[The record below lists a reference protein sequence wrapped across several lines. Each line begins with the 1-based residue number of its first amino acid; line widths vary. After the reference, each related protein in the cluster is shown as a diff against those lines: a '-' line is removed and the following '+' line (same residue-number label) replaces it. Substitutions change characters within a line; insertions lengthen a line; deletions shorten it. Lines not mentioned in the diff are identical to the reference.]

1 MKNFVYAL
9 TVLFLLILLY
19 RAECGSPV
27 IPIGSKKVVVDGKKY
42 DVIKEITD
50 TQYVKYTEKG
60 ETNTVV
66 HDTTIYVQ
74 IPVLDSV
81 KLDSLVK
88 LYYAKNV
95 YFDTLKL
102 NYGSI
107 YVQDSVQFNKI
118 FGRRWSADLLIP
130 KETKTTV
137 VKDPAKNRVY
147 FGAGASYGT
156 SITPTVGL
164 MLKTKQERI
173 YGVSLGVSNGLPV
186 YGGSIYVK
194 LF

>member
-9 TVLFLLILLY
+9 TVLFMLILLY

-60 ETNTVV
+60 ETDTVV

-95 YFDTLKL
+95 HSDTLKL

-118 FGRRWSADLLIP
+118 FWRRWSADLLIP
-130 KETKTTV
+130 SEKKTLIVKE
-137 VKDPAKNRVY
+137 PAKNQVY

>member
-1 MKNFVYAL
+1 MKNYIYGGIIL
-9 TVLFLLILLY
+9 LLLILLY

-27 IPIGSKKVVVDGKKY
+27 IPIGTKKVVVDGKKY

-60 ETNTVV
+60 ETDTVV

-74 IPVLDSV
+74 VPVLDSV

-95 YFDTLKL
+95 YSDTLKL

-118 FGRRWSADLLIP
+118 FGRKWSADFLIP
-130 KETKTTV
+130 SEKKTLIVKE
-137 VKDPAKNRVY
+137 PAKNQVY
-147 FGAGASYGT
+147 FGAGVAYGT
-156 SITPTVGL
+156 SVTPSVGL

-173 YGVSLGVSNGLPV
+173 YGVSLGVNNGLPV
-186 YGGSIYVK
+186 YGGSVYVK

>member
-1 MKNFVYAL
+1 MKNYIYGGI
-9 TVLFLLILLY
+9 VLLLLILLY

-27 IPIGSKKVVVDGKKY
+27 IPVGTKKVVVDGKKY
-42 DVIKEITD
+42 EVINEITD

-60 ETNTVV
+60 ETDTVV
-66 HDTTIYVQ
+66 HDTTIYVNV
-74 IPVLDSV
+74 PVLDSA
-81 KLDSLVK
+81 KMDSLVR

-95 YFDTLKL
+95 HSDTITLQ
-102 NYGSI
+102 YGSV

-118 FGRRWSADLLIP
+118 FGRKWSADLLIP
-130 KETKTTV
+130 KESKTTI
-137 VKDPAKNRVY
+137 VKEPAKSHVY
-147 FGAGASYGT
+147 LGAGASYGT
-156 SITPTVGL
+156 SVAPTVGL

-186 YGGSIYVK
+186 YGGFIYIK

>member
-1 MKNFVYAL
+1 MKNVVYGSII
-9 TVLFLLILLY
+9 LLLVILLY

-27 IPIGSKKVVVDGKKY
+27 VPVGPKKVVVDGKKY

-60 ETNTVV
+60 ETDTVV
-66 HDTTIYVQ
+66 HDTTIYVT

-95 YFDTLKL
+95 HSDTFKL

-107 YVQDSVQFNKI
+107 YVQDSVQFNKV
-118 FGRRWSADLLIP
+118 FGRKWSTDLLIP

-137 VKDPAKNRVY
+137 VKEPAKNQVY

-156 SITPTVGL
+156 AITPSVGL
-164 MLKTKQERI
+164 MFKTKQERI
-173 YGVSLGVSNGLPV
+173 YGVSLGVSNGLPA
-186 YGGSIYVK
+186 YGGFIYVK
-194 LF
+194 IF

>member
-1 MKNFVYAL
+1 M
-9 TVLFLLILLY
+9 LILLY

-42 DVIKEITD
+42 DVIKEVTD

-60 ETNTVV
+60 ETDTVV
-66 HDTTIYVQ
+66 HDTTIYIQ

-95 YFDTLKL
+95 HSDTLKL

-118 FGRRWSADLLIP
+118 FGRKWSADLLIP
-130 KETKTTV
+130 SEKKTLIVKE
-137 VKDPAKNRVY
+137 PAKNQVY

-156 SITPTVGL
+156 DITPTVGL

-194 LF
+194 IF

>member
-1 MKNFVYAL
+1 MRNGILGAAVM
-9 TVLFLLILLY
+9 LLIVLVY
-19 RAECGSPV
+19 WGECGAPS
-27 IPIGSKKVVVDGKKY
+27 IPIGPKKIVVDGKRY
-42 DVIKEITD
+42 DVVKEITD

-60 ETNTVV
+60 ETDTVV

-74 IPVLDSV
+74 IPVLDSI
-81 KLDSLVK
+81 KLDSMVK

-95 YFDTLKL
+95 YSDTLKL

-107 YVQDSVQFNKI
+107 YVQDSVQFNKV

-130 KETKTTV
+130 SEKKTLIVKE
-137 VKDPAKNRVY
+137 PAKNQVY